1 MYGLSKYIND
11 FQSSLPII
19 WVARKFDSDHAGST
33 QGLHGSSSTT
43 STRTAWTSKRKFSDN
58 WKKMEASLECVWN
71 RQHTKRNGS
80 RFHLAT

>member
-1 MYGLSKYIND
+1 MYGLFKYIND

-19 WVARKFDSDHAGST
+19 WVVRKFDSDHAGST

-58 WKKMEASLECVWN
+58 WKKWKQVWNAYETVSTRNEMEADF
-71 RQHTKRNGS
+71 T
-80 RFHLAT
+80 